1 MLGNRCSLKGKGN
14 RWCPLKSDS
23 YGRGKSIFLPT
34 TQAEY
39 YSNLLVE
46 QKFLALQES
55 AALGKHFSTWR
66 GRKAEWGRVQA
77 LGSDWL

>member
-1 MLGNRCSLKGKGN
+1 M
-14 RWCPLKSDS
+14 KSDS
-23 YGRGKSIFLPT
+23 YGRGKSIFLLT

-39 YSNLLVE
+39 YGNLLVE

-55 AALGKHFSTWR
+55 AALGKHFSEWR
-66 GRKAEWGRVQA
+66 GRKAERGRAQA